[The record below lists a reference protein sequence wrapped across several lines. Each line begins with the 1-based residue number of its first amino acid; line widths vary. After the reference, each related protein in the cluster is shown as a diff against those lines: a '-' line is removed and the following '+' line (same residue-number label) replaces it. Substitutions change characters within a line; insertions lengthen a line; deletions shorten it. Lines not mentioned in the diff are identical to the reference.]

1 MRTDLLL
8 EDLGHVL
15 TFQTPDGSVFL
26 LWRLMRLITDQ
37 STMPDPRGAAP
48 VGTVGYVPTFVAP
61 GNVVGAQFDPVRVVR
76 TG

>member
-1 MRTDLLL
+1 
-8 EDLGHVL
+8 
-15 TFQTPDGSVFL
+15 
-26 LWRLMRLITDQ
+26 MRLITDQ